1 MSKCRNIESIPFFK
15 PMDIMGDWYTQ
26 YVSEHNPWTKLDSCP
41 IQQMTPRSIDTSRL
55 LLRDLDTS
63 EYFGFDLK
71 ISGKGNIMGLWH
83 PMWYKG
89 WFQTDS
95 NAGTVWSGAIQ
106 RPIPAFSGNFKI
118 VYLDDNLTI
127 IYSCMEKFNPNII
140 TKEYDNITILSR
152 KPKITDEEE
161 KILEEQV
168 VKLFGPTMLKDLD
181 KMTHGSECEPY
192 GF

>member
-1 MSKCRNIESIPFFK
+1 MTKCKNIESIPFFK
-15 PMDIMGDWYTQ
+15 PQDMMGDWYTQ

-41 IQQMTPRSIDTSRL
+41 IQQLTPRSLDTSRL

-71 ISGKGNIMGLWH
+71 ISGKGNIIGLWK

-89 WFQTDS
+89 WFQKDS
-95 NAGTVWSGAIQ
+95 SAGTVWSGAIQ
-106 RPIPAFSGNFKI
+106 RPIPAFTGNFQT
-118 VYLDDNLTI
+118 VYLDENLAI

-152 KPKITDEEE
+152 KPKITDEE
-161 KILEEQV
+161 
-168 VKLFGPTMLKDLD
+168 
-181 KMTHGSECEPY
+181 
-192 GF
+192 